1 MPNAGAP
8 QPPLPPKPQPPRP
21 PTAAP
26 ALHDPSPPPP
36 SSPPGGRGG
45 EEWPAREAALLARIR
60 EQGVADRAAWGE
72 LLVHHQDRLYAV
84 CLRMV
89 GREAAADLTQ
99 DAMVK
104 ILQGLEGYDGRSQLS
119 TWMIRIA
126 MNACLSWLRGQ
137 KLRRHKGLGGY
148 EEDSV
153 RGLGTEGTGGELSA
167 GMGVQ
172 RNERQIA
179 VSASLTELPDDQRA
193 ILILRDVQGLD
204 YEQVGAVLEIAVG
217 TVKSRLFR
225 ARLALRELV
234 EERLGTSGRV
244 GEGGNEQS

>member
-1 MPNAGAP
+1 MPKPGAP
-8 QPPLPPKPQPPRP
+8 HQ
-21 PTAAP
+21 AP
-26 ALHDPSPPPP
+26 HSPPPAADW
-36 SSPPGGRGG
+36 PP
-45 EEWPAREAALLARIR
+45 REAALLARIR
-60 EQGVADRAAWGE
+60 ENGISDRAAWGE
-72 LLVHHQDRLYAV
+72 LLTHHQDRLYAV

-99 DAMVK
+99 DSMVK
-104 ILQGLEGYDGRSQLS
+104 ILQGLDGYDSRSQLS

-137 KLRRHKGLGGY
+137 KLRRHKALASI
-148 EEDSV
+148 EPDFV
-153 RGLGTEGTGGELSA
+153 RSLGTQGSAGELSPA
-167 GMGVQ
+167 LGVQ
-172 RNERQIA
+172 EDERHIA
-179 VSASLTELPDDQRA
+179 VSAALAELPDDQRA

-234 EERLGTSGRV
+234 EERLKMHER
-244 GEGGNEQS
+244 GGNEDQ